1 MALANYDDL
10 KAAVASFL
18 DRDDLTSAIVDFIS
32 LAEGQA
38 ILDLRLRAA
47 QSVATGT
54 CTISQDYIALPATCL
69 VPRSFRLDLDPVRVV
84 EIVAPDVWLWHR
96 ENYEGEIPAVALAQG
111 ERLYLAPTPV
121 AAHPYTLWFDGKA
134 LDLATTGTN
143 WLMTNFPGIYLYG
156 TLLQA
161 AGGYLAND
169 ERGIAWKALYDA
181 QVSEVSRNEWRAK
194 AGGGPLTMRPE
205 RWA

>member
-10 KAAVASFL
+10 KATVATFL
-18 DRDDLTSAIVDFIS
+18 DRDDLTSAIPDFIT
-32 LAEGQA
+32 LAEAQA
-38 ILDLRLRAA
+38 TLDIRPRASQA
-47 QSVATGT
+47 VATGT
-54 CTISQDYIALPATCL
+54 CTISQDWIALPSGCL

-84 EIVAPDVWLWHR
+84 EIVAPDVWLWYR

-121 AAHPYTLWFDGKA
+121 AEHPWTLWYEGKA
-134 LDLATTGTN
+134 LDLAVTSTN
-143 WLMTNFPGIYLYG
+143 WLMTNFPGVYLYG

-169 ERGIAWKALYDA
+169 ERGIAWKALYEA
-181 QVSEVSRNEWRAK
+181 QVAEVRRNEWRAK
-194 AGGGPLTMRPE
+194 AGGGPLVMRPE